1 MGVGRHVIRVLL
13 VDDEELVR
21 SGLRLILSTEPD
33 LEVVAE
39 AADGEQAL
47 AMVELHQPD
56 VVMLDI
62 RMPGLDGIEVARRLT
77 ASGSTARVV
86 VLTTFDND
94 DYVYGA
100 LRAGASGFLLKDAPA
115 TQLVS
120 AIRAAAA
127 GDAVLAPSVTRR
139 VVDELGRRQPP
150 VRIQRLD
157 VLTDRERDV
166 LTLMAEGC
174 SNAEIGE
181 RLFITEGTVKTHV
194 ARILVK
200 LGVRDRLQ
208 AVVLAYRT
216 P

>member
-1 MGVGRHVIRVLL
+1 MIRVLL
-13 VDDEELVR
+13 VDDEDLVR

-33 LEVVAE
+33 LEVVGE

-47 AMVELHQPD
+47 ALAELHRPD

-62 RMPGLDGIEVARRLT
+62 RMPGLDGIEVARRLA
-77 ASGSTARVV
+77 ASGSPARVV

-115 TQLVS
+115 TQLVT

-139 VVDELGRRQPP
+139 VVDELGRRQAP
-150 VRIQRLD
+150 VAIQRLD

-174 SNAEIGE
+174 SNAEIGD

-208 AVVLAYRT
+208 AVVLAYRA

>member
-1 MGVGRHVIRVLL
+1 MIRVLL

-33 LEVVAE
+33 LDVVAE

-47 AMVELHQPD
+47 ALVELHQPD

-62 RMPGLDGIEVARRLT
+62 RMPGLDGIEVARRLA
-77 ASGSTARVV
+77 ASGSPARVV

-139 VVDELGRRQPP
+139 VVDELGRRQAPAA
-150 VRIQRLD
+150 IQRLD

-174 SNAEIGE
+174 SNSEIGD

-208 AVVLAYRT
+208 AVVLAYRA

>member
-1 MGVGRHVIRVLL
+1 MIRVLL

-21 SGLRLILSTEPD
+21 NGLRLILSTEPD

-47 AMVELHQPD
+47 AMAELHQPD

-62 RMPGLDGIEVARRLT
+62 RMPGLDGIEVARRLA
-77 ASGSTARVV
+77 ASGSPARVV

-115 TQLVS
+115 THLVS

-139 VVDELGRRQPP
+139 VVDELGRRQAP
-150 VRIQRLD
+150 VAIQRLD

-174 SNAEIGE
+174 SNAEIGD

-208 AVVLAYRT
+208 AVVLAYRA

>member
-1 MGVGRHVIRVLL
+1 MIRVLL

-33 LEVVAE
+33 LDVVAE
-39 AADGEQAL
+39 AADGKQAL
-47 AMVELHQPD
+47 ALVELHQPD

-62 RMPGLDGIEVARRLT
+62 RMPGLDGIEVARRLA
-77 ASGSTARVV
+77 ASGSPARVV

-139 VVDELGRRQPP
+139 VVDELGRRQAPAA
-150 VRIQRLD
+150 IQRLD

-174 SNAEIGE
+174 SNSEIGD

-208 AVVLAYRT
+208 AVVLAYRA

>member
-1 MGVGRHVIRVLL
+1 MIRVLL

-33 LEVVAE
+33 LEVVGE

-47 AMVELHQPD
+47 AMAELHQPD

-62 RMPGLDGIEVARRLT
+62 RMPGLDGIEVARRLA
-77 ASGSTARVV
+77 ASGSPARVV

-139 VVDELGRRQPP
+139 VVDELGRRQAP
-150 VRIQRLD
+150 VAIQRLD

-174 SNAEIGE
+174 SNAEIGD

-208 AVVLAYRT
+208 AVVLAYRA

>member
-1 MGVGRHVIRVLL
+1 MIRVLL

-21 SGLRLILSTEPD
+21 SGLRLILGTEPD
-33 LEVVAE
+33 LDVVAE
-39 AADGEQAL
+39 AADGEQGLAL
-47 AMVELHQPD
+47 AELHQPD

-62 RMPGLDGIEVARRLT
+62 RMPGLDGIEVARRLA
-77 ASGSTARVV
+77 ASGSSARVV

-94 DYVYGA
+94 EYVYGA

-139 VVDELGRRQPP
+139 VVDELGRRQAPAT
-150 VRIQRLD
+150 IQRLD

-174 SNAEIGE
+174 SNAEIGD

-208 AVVLAYRT
+208 AVVLAYRA

>member
-1 MGVGRHVIRVLL
+1 MIRVLL

-21 SGLRLILSTEPD
+21 SGLRLILSTEPG

-47 AMVELHQPD
+47 AMAELHQPD

-62 RMPGLDGIEVARRLT
+62 RMPGLDGIEVARRLA
-77 ASGSTARVV
+77 ASGSPARVV

-115 TQLVS
+115 THLVS

-139 VVDELGRRQPP
+139 VVDELGRRQAPAA
-150 VRIQRLD
+150 IQRLE

-174 SNAEIGE
+174 SNAEIGD

-208 AVVLAYRT
+208 AVVLAYRA

>member
-1 MGVGRHVIRVLL
+1 MGVGRRMIRVLL

-33 LEVVAE
+33 LEVAAE

-62 RMPGLDGIEVARRLT
+62 RMPGLDGIEVARRLA
-77 ASGSTARVV
+77 ASGSPARVV

-139 VVDELGRRQPP
+139 VVDELGRRQAPAA
-150 VRIQRLD
+150 IQRLD

-174 SNAEIGE
+174 SNSEIGD

-208 AVVLAYRT
+208 AVVLAYRA

>member
-1 MGVGRHVIRVLL
+1 MIRVLL

-39 AADGEQAL
+39 AADGELAL
-47 AMVELHQPD
+47 AMAELHRPD

-62 RMPGLDGIEVARRLT
+62 RMPGLDGIEVARRLA
-77 ASGSTARVV
+77 ASGSPARVV

-115 TQLVS
+115 TQLVA
-120 AIRAAAA
+120 AIRAAAV

-139 VVDELGRRQPP
+139 VVDELGRRQAP
-150 VRIQRLD
+150 VAIQRLD

-174 SNAEIGE
+174 SNAEIGD

-208 AVVLAYRT
+208 AVVLAYRA

>member
-1 MGVGRHVIRVLL
+1 MIRVLL

-33 LEVVAE
+33 LEVAAE

-62 RMPGLDGIEVARRLT
+62 RMPGLDGIEVARRLA
-77 ASGSTARVV
+77 ASGSPARIV

-139 VVDELGRRQPP
+139 VVDELGRRQAPAA
-150 VRIQRLD
+150 IQRLD

-174 SNAEIGE
+174 SNSEIGD

-208 AVVLAYRT
+208 AVVLAYRA